1 MTREIE
7 GLEKRNYYRNLLSTY
22 SCFIVGGRLNIKFEN
37 KDVLREAVRQL
48 FESRKQLRLN
58 VFKDDQNNTLVE
70 KEIENGWDAKE
81 VVEFMNTSEDY
92 SITEILND
100 LHKKTFKLEVQKPTW
115 KIVVVNQ
122 EWIMVLCD
130 HTLYDGT
137 TAALI
142 LEDLLTLLNKEGL
155 PADKDLNL
163 SKFVE
168 LTTPSYTYTTCKILE
183 HFSPN
188 FMKPFFKSMFSYGSK
203 YEAFDGPGW
212 VENADT
218 KEKTFR
224 TLKQLISIDMEDFM
238 KLKKLIDLHGVK
250 FTAFWVYLSIISLS
264 KIKNHDNIKVSVP
277 CNLRSL
283 LPSNF
288 ENRYGLFVSAVFLN
302 LKPVA
307 TENIDWDYVKF
318 INSTITRNELIKGAS
333 LIGMLKYVD
342 PKEGVA
348 KEATSPRKTTYEI
361 SNLGLRKIPT
371 LDNQVYSFDEF
382 IFSQPNSLTGTQ
394 LTNSVISSS
403 KKVNIVVDG
412 TPETK
417 SFYHQY
423 VQILNSQLQ
432 EILSSI

>member
-1 MTREIE
+1 MTRQIE

-70 KEIENGWDAKE
+70 KEIENGWDSKE

-100 LHKKTFKLEVQKPTW
+100 LHEKTFKLEVQKPMW

-155 PADKDLNL
+155 PVDKDLNL
-163 SKFVE
+163 SKVC
-168 LTTPSYTYTTCKILE
+168 SVMAR
-183 HFSPN
+183 N
-188 FMKPFFKSMFSYGSK
+188 MKHLMGQ
-203 YEAFDGPGW
+203 DGLKML
-212 VENADT
+212 VLR
-218 KEKTFR
+218 KETFR

-288 ENRYGLFVSAVFLN
+288 ENHYGLFVSAVFLN

-342 PKEGVA
+342 PKEGVS